1 MNVAEIIG
9 LPIVSARNGQQLGNV
24 TNIVMDQNLKH
35 VKRIQLTK
43 NRFVMLDDVVQCSE
57 SAVLVKNARAV
68 QKSPAHK
75 HPDTPQSKIKKTPKI
90 QNMESMCHHWWAQ
103 VTNWD

>member
-9 LPIVSARNGQQLGNV
+9 MPIVSARNGQKLGNV

-35 VKRIQLTK
+35 VKRILLTH
-43 NRFVMLDDVVQCSE
+43 NRFVMLDDVVKCSE

-68 QKSPAHK
+68 QKSPPRK
-75 HPDTPQSKIKKTPKI
+75 PDTPQPKINKIPKI
-90 QNMESMCHHWWAQ
+90 QSMESMCHNWWAK